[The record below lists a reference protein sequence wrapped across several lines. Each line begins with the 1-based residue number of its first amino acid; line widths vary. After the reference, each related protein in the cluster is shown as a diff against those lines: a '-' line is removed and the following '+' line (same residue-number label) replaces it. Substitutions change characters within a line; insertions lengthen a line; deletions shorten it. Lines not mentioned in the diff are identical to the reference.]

1 MTEQERANSL
11 SAYNLLHKWK
21 IIPGLENG
29 TLNDDFLKKWITEV
43 QKKATNVKRLS
54 IVNLIIGHL
63 LFHSPADK
71 SGLWINKTV
80 AGILNRI
87 ENIRMR
93 EGFHTEAV
101 NSRGVYSVDFTG
113 ESELEI
119 ANTWKTKAEALSE
132 NGFYELASTVMDLYN
147 MYLDE
152 AKRAKSMKRPDNFTY
167 FVKKDDE
174 DE

>member
-1 MTEQERANSL
+1 
-11 SAYNLLHKWK
+11 
-21 IIPGLENG
+21 
-29 TLNDDFLKKWITEV
+29 
-43 QKKATNVKRLS
+43 
-54 IVNLIIGHL
+54 
-63 LFHSPADK
+63 
-71 SGLWINKTV
+71 
-80 AGILNRI
+80 
-87 ENIRMR
+87 MR

-132 NGFYELASTVMDLYN
+132 NGFYELASTVIDLYN